1 MKTPAELYKESLTDW
16 PEPMPG
22 TCLTPDDWREFAGLF
37 VADDPNTAVGLQLA
51 SCIEDQ
57 GLTASHFKDGAEF
70 LYVFAFNSIMDTK
83 DLERIIKYHKIHG
96 RGVVDIINKDDNV
109 MVQAEALLN
118 QGDTQ

>member
-1 MKTPAELYKESLTDW
+1 MKTPAELYKESLVHW
-16 PEPMPG
+16 PEPLPAS
-22 TCLTPDDWREFAGLF
+22 CLTPKDWQEFAGLF

-70 LYVFAFNSIMDTK
+70 LYVFAFNSIVDTK

-96 RGVVDIINKDDNV
+96 HGVVDIINKDNNV
-109 MVQAEALLN
+109 MIQAEALLN